1 MPTPLSYQAHISA
14 KGIYPLGIL
23 FWLFVA
29 LIIYTCAGHPFL
41 LALFGLA
48 QCKPVLADF
57 GATPSLTMLIAA
69 CYKEDVIAR
78 VRDNC
83 LTLGYPAGRPPIL
96 AAVGGID
103 RPGGVHP

>member
-1 MPTPLSYQAHISA
+1 MPGPYFRKGDLSIGY
-14 KGIYPLGIL
+14 L

-48 QCKPVLADF
+48 QCKSVLADF

-69 CYKEDVIAR
+69 YNEEDVIAR

-83 LTLGYPAGRPPIL
+83 LTLGYPAERPPIL
-96 AAVGGID
+96 VAVGGID

>member
-1 MPTPLSYQAHISA
+1 MPGPSFFT

-29 LIIYTCAGHPFL
+29 LIIYTCAGHPSL
-41 LALFGLA
+41 LALFGLV

-69 CYKEDVIAR
+69 YNEEDVIAR

-83 LTLGYPAGRPPIL
+83 LTLGYPAERPPTPV
-96 AAVGGID
+96 AVGGVD